1 MPETMPTAKAAL
13 RNQVQAL
20 LKQMPAE
27 ERAKA
32 SIQACSR
39 LKQQAVWKNARLIL
53 FFAPLPQELDVWPLL
68 LEALQGGKQVALP
81 RFDLAASTYV
91 ACRVEHPDR
100 DLVSGKFGIREPG
113 ALCRQVLPPGMDLIL
128 VPGVAFDLNGRRLGR
143 GRGFYDRLLARLRS
157 VKCGVAFDPQ
167 IVSQIPAEE
176 HDLRL
181 DCLLTPTRWT
191 EFQVELAPPIF

>member
-1 MPETMPTAKAAL
+1 MPTAKAAL
-13 RNQVQAL
+13 RNQIQAL

-32 SIQACSR
+32 SIQACAR

-53 FFAPLPQELDVWPLL
+53 FFAPLPQEPDVWPLL

-81 RFDLAASTYV
+81 RFDSTASTYV
-91 ACRVEHPDR
+91 ACRVEHPDL

-113 ALCRQVLPPGMDLIL
+113 ALCRQILPPGMDLIL

-143 GRGFYDRLLARLRS
+143 GRGFYDRLLAMLRS

-167 IVSQIPAEE
+167 IVSRVPAEE
-176 HDLRL
+176 HDVRL

-191 EFQVELAPPIF
+191 EFQVEPAPPIS